1 MQYELADVRPCKCKR
16 IKIGYERLHTQFP
29 EVLNHAR
36 IKTCYTVYCHPPLLG
51 ILMLAMTILYQLVV
65 LNASCFAQPKVFNAD
80 PSPTSSAALAMVVRF
95 ATCLV
100 GAALWTQGVRKG
112 LRHTQNRF
120 LTHIRGEG
128 LLHINQDNCIYN
140 MHMYYILLLLIIIII
155 IYYYY

>member
-1 MQYELADVRPCKCKR
+1 MQMQTYQNRIRKTTHPVPRGSEPCQDQNMQHGLLSSTTIGNSYASHDNSLPAGCVKRQLFRPTK
-16 IKIGYERLHTQFP
+16 G
-29 EVLNHAR
+29 
-36 IKTCYTVYCHPPLLG
+36 
-51 ILMLAMTILYQLVV
+51 
-65 LNASCFAQPKVFNAD
+65 FNAD

-128 LLHINQDNCIYN
+128 LLHINQDSCIYN
-140 MHMYYILLLLIIIII
+140 MHMYYILLLLLIIIIII
-155 IYYYY
+155 IYYY